1 MPVRVTLCHLDPQFL
16 IEILVLLGDSL
27 QLHSHGHFGREWVL
41 REPVALLASK
51 AGLAPK
57 DSR

>member
-1 MPVRVTLCHLDPQFL
+1 LDPQFL
-16 IEILVLLGDSL
+16 TEILVLLGDAL
-27 QLHSHGHFGREWVL
+27 QPHSHGHFSRKWVL
-41 REPVALLASK
+41 RESVALLASK